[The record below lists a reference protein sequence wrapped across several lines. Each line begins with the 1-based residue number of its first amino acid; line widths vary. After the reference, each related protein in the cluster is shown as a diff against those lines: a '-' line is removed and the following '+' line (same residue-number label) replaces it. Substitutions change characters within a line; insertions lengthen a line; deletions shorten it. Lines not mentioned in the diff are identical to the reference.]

1 MQISMLLLKNSV
13 LKAKWKTI
21 ESQLKHIHAH
31 VLIKT
36 WNMTEQFLLYGRDF
50 RRIKSEFVETG
61 GEGL

>member
-1 MQISMLLLKNSV
+1 MLLLKNSV

-21 ESQLKHIHAH
+21 ESQLKHIHVH

-36 WNMTEQFLLYGRDF
+36 WNITEQFLLYGRDF

>member
-1 MQISMLLLKNSV
+1 MLLLKNSV
-13 LKAKWKTI
+13 SKANWKTI
-21 ESQLKHIHAH
+21 ESQLKHIH

>member
-1 MQISMLLLKNSV
+1 MLLFKNSV
-13 LKAKWKTI
+13 SKANWKTI
-21 ESQLKHIHAH
+21 ESQLKHIH
-31 VLIKT
+31 VFIKT